1 MIVIPAVDLREGHCV
16 QLVGGSYDR
25 EAIRLDDPVD
35 VAARWEREGF
45 RTLHIVDLDAATGRG
60 SNREVIRKILESTQ
74 CETQIGGGVRTTE
87 DVDELLEA
95 GADRVIIGTRAID
108 DAAWL
113 MEVAQSN
120 PGRVIVAVD
129 IKDEKIVT
137 RGWTVTSERNF
148 RLVVSELS
156 KLPLYALLVTAV
168 HREGMMRGTD
178 LSLMREVL
186 GHSSLPVQA
195 SGGIGT
201 MDDLR
206 ELKEIGVSAVV
217 LGMGLY
223 TGALDPDL
231 LLEEFAQ

>member
-16 QLVGGSYDR
+16 QLIGGSYDR

-35 VAARWEREGF
+35 VAARWERAGF
-45 RTLHIVDLDAATGRG
+45 RTLHIVDLDAATGHG
-60 SNREVIRKILESTQ
+60 SNRDVIRKILESTK
-74 CETQIGGGVRTTE
+74 CETQVGGGVRTTE
-87 DVDELLEA
+87 DVDEILEA

-108 DAAWL
+108 DVAWL
-113 MEVAQSN
+113 MEVARSN
-120 PGRVIVAVD
+120 PGRVIVALD
-129 IKDEKIVT
+129 INDEKIVT
-137 RGWTVTSERNF
+137 RGWTATSERDF
-148 RLVVSELS
+148 RLVVTELS
-156 KLPLYALLVTAV
+156 KLALCAILVTAV
-168 HREGMMRGTD
+168 HREGMMQGTD

-223 TGALDPDL
+223 TGALDPGL
-231 LLEEFAQ
+231 LLKEFAQ

>member
-16 QLVGGSYDR
+16 QLVGGSYDH
-25 EAIRLDDPVD
+25 EAIRLDDPLE
-35 VAARWEREGF
+35 VATKWEQTGF
-45 RTLHIVDLDAATGRG
+45 RTLHIIDLDAATGNG
-60 SNREVIRKILESTQ
+60 TNRDVILKILESTK
-74 CETQIGGGVRTTE
+74 CKTQVGGGIRTTE
-87 DVDELLEA
+87 DVDDLLEA
-95 GADRVIIGTRAID
+95 GADCVIVGTRAID
-108 DAAWL
+108 DVAWL

-137 RGWTVTSERNF
+137 RGWTATNERDF
-148 RLVVSELS
+148 RLVVAELS
-156 KLPLYALLVTAV
+156 KLPLNALLVTAV
-168 HREGMMRGTD
+168 HREGLMQGPD

-195 SGGIGT
+195 SGGIGSIEN
-201 MDDLR
+201 LR
-206 ELKEIGVSAVV
+206 ALKSLGVASVV

-231 LLEEFAQ
+231 LLEEFVQ

>member
-25 EAIRLDDPVD
+25 EAIRLDDPLE
-35 VAARWEREGF
+35 VATKWEQTGF
-45 RTLHIVDLDAATGRG
+45 RTLHIIDLDAATGNG
-60 SNREVIRKILESTQ
+60 TNRDVILKILESTK
-74 CETQIGGGVRTTE
+74 CKTQVGGGIRTTE
-87 DVDELLEA
+87 DVDDLLEA
-95 GADRVIIGTRAID
+95 GADRVIVGTRAID
-108 DAAWL
+108 DVAWL

-137 RGWTVTSERNF
+137 RGWTATSERDF
-148 RLVVSELS
+148 RLVVAELS
-156 KLPLYALLVTAV
+156 KLPLNALLVTAV
-168 HREGMMRGTD
+168 HREGLMQGPD

-195 SGGIGT
+195 SGGIGSIEN
-201 MDDLR
+201 LR
-206 ELKEIGVSAVV
+206 ALKSLGVASVV

-231 LLEEFAQ
+231 LLEEFVQ

>member
-16 QLVGGSYDR
+16 QLVGGRYDR
-25 EAIRLDDPVD
+25 EVVRLDDPVD
-35 VAARWEREGF
+35 VAAGWERVGF
-45 RTLHIVDLDAATGRG
+45 RTLHIIDLDAATGHG
-60 SNREVIRKILESTQ
+60 SNRDLILKMLASTK
-74 CETQIGGGVRTTE
+74 CETQVGGGIRTTE
-87 DVDELLEA
+87 DVDEFLEA
-95 GADRVIIGTRAID
+95 GADRVIVGTRAID
-108 DAAWL
+108 DVAWL

-120 PGRVIVAVD
+120 PGRVIVAADV
-129 IKDEKIVT
+129 KNEKVAT
-137 RGWTVTSERNF
+137 RGWTATSERDF

-156 KLPLYALLVTAV
+156 KLPLHALLVTAV
-168 HREGMMRGTD
+168 HREGLMQGAD

-195 SGGIGT
+195 SGGIGSI
-201 MDDLR
+201 DDLR
-206 ELKEIGVSAVV
+206 ALKDLGITAVV

>member
-1 MIVIPAVDLREGHCV
+1 MMVIPAVDLREGHCV

-35 VAARWEREGF
+35 VAARWERAGF
-45 RTLHIVDLDAATGRG
+45 RTLHIVDLDAATGHG
-60 SNREVIRKILESTQ
+60 SNRDVICKILESTK
-74 CETQIGGGVRTTE
+74 CKTQVGGGVRTSE
-87 DVDELLEA
+87 DVDELFEA
-95 GADRVIIGTRAID
+95 GADRVIVGTRAID
-108 DAAWL
+108 DVAWL
-113 MEVAQSN
+113 MDVAQSN

-137 RGWTVTSERNF
+137 RGWTATSERDF

-156 KLPLYALLVTAV
+156 KLPLNALLVTAV
-168 HREGMMRGTD
+168 HREGLMQGAD

-195 SGGIGT
+195 SGGIGSI
-201 MDDLR
+201 DDLR
-206 ELKEIGVSAVV
+206 ALKNLGAAAVV

-223 TGALDPDL
+223 AGALDPDL

>member
-206 ELKEIGVSAVV
+206 ELKDIGVSAVV

>member
-25 EAIRLDDPVD
+25 EVIRLDDPVD
-35 VAARWEREGF
+35 VAARWERAGF

-60 SNREVIRKILESTQ
+60 SNRDIIRMILESAN
-74 CETQIGGGVRTTE
+74 CETQVGGGVRTTE
-87 DVDELLEA
+87 DVDALLEA
-95 GADRVIIGTRAID
+95 GADRVIIGTRAIED
-108 DAAWL
+108 VAWL

-129 IKDEKIVT
+129 IKDEKIAT
-137 RGWTVTSERNF
+137 RGWTATSKRDF
-148 RLVVSELS
+148 RLVVSELT
-156 KLPLYALLVTAV
+156 KLPLHALLVTAV
-168 HREGMMRGTD
+168 HREGMMKGTD
-178 LSLMREVL
+178 LRLMREVL

-195 SGGIGT
+195 SGGIGAI
-201 MDDLR
+201 DDLR
-206 ELKEIGVSAVV
+206 ALKNLGVAAVV

>member
-1 MIVIPAVDLREGHCV
+1 MMVIPAVDLREGHCV

-35 VAARWEREGF
+35 VAAKWERAGF
-45 RTLHIVDLDAATGRG
+45 RTLHIVDLDAATGYG
-60 SNREVIRKILESTQ
+60 SNRDVIRKILESTK
-74 CETQIGGGVRTTE
+74 CETQVGGGIRTTE
-87 DVDELLEA
+87 DFDELLEA
-95 GADRVIIGTRAID
+95 GADRVIVGTRGID
-108 DAAWL
+108 DVAWL
-113 MEVAQSN
+113 MEIAQSN

-129 IKDEKIVT
+129 IKNEKIVT
-137 RGWTVTSERNF
+137 RGWTATSERDF

-156 KLPLYALLVTAV
+156 KLPLHALLVTAV
-168 HREGMMRGTD
+168 HREGLMQGPD

-195 SGGIGT
+195 SGGIGS
-201 MDDLR
+201 MDNLR
-206 ELKEIGVSAVV
+206 ALKSLGVTAVV

>member
-1 MIVIPAVDLREGHCV
+1 MIVVPAVDLREGHCV

-25 EAIRLDDPVD
+25 EAIRLDNPVD
-35 VAARWEREGF
+35 VAAAWERSGF
-45 RTLHIVDLDAATGRG
+45 RTLHIVDLDAATGHG
-60 SNREVIRKILESTQ
+60 SNRGVVRKILESTK
-74 CETQIGGGVRTTE
+74 CETQVGGGVRTTE

-95 GADRVIIGTRAID
+95 GADRVIVGTRAID
-108 DAAWL
+108 DVAWL

-129 IKDEKIVT
+129 IKNEKIVT
-137 RGWTVTSERNF
+137 RGWTATSERDF

-156 KLPLYALLVTAV
+156 KLPLHGLLVTAV
-168 HREGMMRGTD
+168 HREGMMQGTD

-186 GHSSLPVQA
+186 EHASLPVQA
-195 SGGIGT
+195 SGGINS

-206 ELKEIGVSAVV
+206 GLKNLGVAAVV

>member
-16 QLVGGSYDR
+16 QLVSGSYER

-35 VAARWEREGF
+35 IAARWERAGF

-60 SNREVIRKILESTQ
+60 SNRDVIRKILESTR
-74 CETQIGGGVRTTE
+74 CETQIGGGIRTTE

-95 GADRVIIGTRAID
+95 GADRVIIGTRAVD
-108 DAAWL
+108 DVAWL
-113 MEVAQSN
+113 MGVAQSN

-137 RGWTVTSERNF
+137 RGWTATSERDF

-156 KLPLYALLVTAV
+156 KLPLYAMLVTAV
-168 HREGMMRGTD
+168 HREGMMQGTD
-178 LSLMREVL
+178 LALMQEVL

-201 MDDLR
+201 IDDLR
-206 ELKEIGVSAVV
+206 ELKELGVSAVV

>member
-35 VAARWEREGF
+35 VAARWERDGF
-45 RTLHIVDLDAATGRG
+45 RTLHVVDLDAATGRG
-60 SNREVIRKILESTQ
+60 SNRNLIQGILASTE
-74 CETQIGGGVRTTE
+74 CETQVGGGVRTTE
-87 DVDELLEA
+87 DVNELLAA
-95 GADRVIIGTRAID
+95 GADRVIIGTRAIED
-108 DAAWL
+108 IVWL
-113 MEVAQSN
+113 MGVAQSN

-129 IKDEKIVT
+129 IKDDKIAT
-137 RGWTVTSERNF
+137 RGWTETSERDF

-156 KLPLYALLVTAV
+156 KLPLYALLITAV
-168 HREGMMRGTD
+168 HREGMMQGTD
-178 LSLMREVL
+178 LPLMREVL

-201 MDDLR
+201 KDDLR
-206 ELKEIGVSAVV
+206 ALRNLGVAAVV